1 MVEREINEEEVIK
14 AQAKKSS
21 YQLNIILKP
30 FSENDAFHFY
40 DGRHSSIK

>member
-21 YQLNIILKP
+21 YQLNIILIRDQKQD
-30 FSENDAFHFY
+30 N
-40 DGRHSSIK
+40 GM